1 MAFYTFSQNN
11 SGGGWDGPEYVI
23 IEADSADEANMIAM
37 DHDIYF
43 DGCHKGLDCDCCGD
57 RWYEVDDDDATEK
70 PLIYGKDAA
79 QFANYWGEKPVVKI
93 VRKSGYF
100 WYNG

>member
-1 MAFYTFSQNN
+1 MAFYTFHQIN
-11 SGGGWDGPEYVI
+11 SGGVWSGPQYVI

-37 DHDIYF
+37 DHDVYF
-43 DGCHKGLDCDCCGD
+43 DGVHHSNDCPCCGD

-70 PLIYGKDAA
+70 PEIYGKDPAEHT
-79 QFANYWGEKPVVKI
+79 NYLGEKPTVKI

-100 WYNG
+100 WSNG